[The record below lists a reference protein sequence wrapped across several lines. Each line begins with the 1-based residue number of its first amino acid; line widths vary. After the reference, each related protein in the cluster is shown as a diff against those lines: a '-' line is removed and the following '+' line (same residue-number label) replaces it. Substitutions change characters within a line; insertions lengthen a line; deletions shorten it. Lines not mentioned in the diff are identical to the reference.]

1 MALSLEGLGF
11 CAKVFACNPKGR
23 GAAKGLLVGSMRS
36 NLSLKLAGKAA
47 L

>member
-23 GAAKGLLVGSMRS
+23 GPLRASSGIHEIRFES
-36 NLSLKLAGKAA
+36 
-47 L
+47 